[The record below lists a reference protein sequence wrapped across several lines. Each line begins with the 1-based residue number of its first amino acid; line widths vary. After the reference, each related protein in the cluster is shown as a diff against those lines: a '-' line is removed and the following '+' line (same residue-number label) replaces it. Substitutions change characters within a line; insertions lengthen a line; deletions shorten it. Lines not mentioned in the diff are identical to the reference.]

1 MVVKR
6 RIEEDRSG
14 CKRMGGGSERKGEG
28 GEVGRKRSKRR
39 GDIQHFMNNGRK
51 KRSSAQ
57 AEHGGRFFVFYVSL
71 LRSIRCRPA
80 LQPPTA
86 TNVRRASSEP
96 TRHRSLRVR
105 VLMISCDEIFILMWN
120 GPAITPF
127 HSRCTPFLLFLSSV
141 MISSCKTSGTGRSI
155 FFRMKM

>member
-1 MVVKR
+1 MVEAGTGAKGW
-6 RIEEDRSG
+6 EEEA
-14 CKRMGGGSERKGEG
+14 KER

-57 AEHGGRFFVFYVSL
+57 AEHGGRFFVLFYVSL

-86 TNVRRASSEP
+86 TTSAGHQVNRHDIDPSASG
-96 TRHRSLRVR
+96 
-105 VLMISCDEIFILMWN
+105 F
-120 GPAITPF
+120 
-127 HSRCTPFLLFLSSV
+127 
-141 MISSCKTSGTGRSI
+141 
-155 FFRMKM
+155 

>member
-1 MVVKR
+1 MQK
-6 RIEEDRSG
+6 EA
-14 CKRMGGGSERKGEG
+14 KER

-86 TNVRRASSEP
+86 TTSAEHQVNRHDIDPSASG
-96 TRHRSLRVR
+96 
-105 VLMISCDEIFILMWN
+105 F
-120 GPAITPF
+120 
-127 HSRCTPFLLFLSSV
+127 
-141 MISSCKTSGTGRSI
+141 
-155 FFRMKM
+155 

>member
-1 MVVKR
+1 MEAGTGAKGW
-6 RIEEDRSG
+6 EEEA
-14 CKRMGGGSERKGEG
+14 KER

-57 AEHGGRFFVFYVSL
+57 AEHGGRFFVLFYVSL

-86 TNVRRASSEP
+86 TTSAGHQVN
-96 TRHRSLRVR
+96 RSLRVR
-105 VLMISCDEIFILMWN
+105 VLMISCDEIFILM
-120 GPAITPF
+120 
-127 HSRCTPFLLFLSSV
+127 
-141 MISSCKTSGTGRSI
+141 
-155 FFRMKM
+155 